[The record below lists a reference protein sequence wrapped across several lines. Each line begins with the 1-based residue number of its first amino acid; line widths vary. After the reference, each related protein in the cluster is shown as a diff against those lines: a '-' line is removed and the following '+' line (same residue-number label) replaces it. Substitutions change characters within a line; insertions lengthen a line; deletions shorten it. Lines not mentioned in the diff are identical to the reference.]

1 MQIATANAPR
11 LVAAVCT
18 CVAIRLAAETLWKSF
33 LGYGASTL
41 IFVKQS
47 EISLKIAELTESGCK
62 SIKNIGRGNFDCL

>member
-1 MQIATANAPR
+1 M
-11 LVAAVCT
+11 
-18 CVAIRLAAETLWKSF
+18 SF

-47 EISLKIAELTESGCK
+47 EVSLKIAEFAESGSK